1 MIVDFTDR
9 TAMLCVD
16 VTVPVDTVLEG
27 SEAFDGIY
35 EVTVLLDGQSRSMVT
50 LGGVV
55 ISDPPNCKF

>member
-1 MIVDFTDR
+1 MLDFTDQ
-9 TAMLCVD
+9 TAMPCVD

-35 EVTVLLDGQSRSMVT
+35 EVTVLLDGQSQSMVT
-50 LGGVV
+50 LGGVI